1 MCTGT
6 GESGLLESV
15 RYAKPSV
22 IKHFSLYIGLLA
34 LNQLSHAAEPV
45 SLECQALVSVW
56 RSDNREQAR
65 IENFNLIVDKH
76 PRELAVEVTGDTS
89 IRLKTTAVDQITRV
103 IELTKTELHVDSLN
117 KQGGTA
123 ELQTLRVDTASGGLM
138 FNSLVKPDTEVIARG
153 KCKTPWLIVAPS
165 EPATEAQEQSQPVK
179 N

>member
-22 IKHFSLYIGLLA
+22 IKHFSLCIGLLA

-65 IENFNLIVDKH
+65 IENFTLRVDKH
-76 PRELAVEVTGDTS
+76 PSGIAVEITGDTS
-89 IRLKTTAVDQITRV
+89 IRLKTTAVDQITQI
-103 IELTKTELHVDSLN
+103 IELTKTELHVESLN

-123 ELQTLRVDTASGGLM
+123 ELLTLRVDTASGSLRFDSLM
-138 FNSLVKPDTEVIARG
+138 KPDTEVIARG

-165 EPATEAQEQSQPVK
+165 EPETELQVPSKPVK

>member
-1 MCTGT
+1 
-6 GESGLLESV
+6 LLKSV
-15 RYAKPSV
+15 RYAKPLV
-22 IKHFSLYIGLLA
+22 IKHLSLVIGLLVV
-34 LNQLSHAAEPV
+34 NQWSHAAEPV

-65 IENFNLIVDKH
+65 IENFTLIVDKH
-76 PRELAVEVTGDTS
+76 PSGIAIEITGDTN

-103 IELTKTELHVDSLN
+103 IELTKTELHVESLN

-123 ELQTLRVDTASGGLM
+123 ELQTLRVDTASGSLM
-138 FNSLVKPDTEVIARG
+138 FDSLMKPDTEVIARG

-165 EPATEAQEQSQPVK
+165 EPATEAQESSQPVK